1 MTWTEVRKMSSNSW
15 MMQKRSYMG
24 VNKKDSILMRATQGI
39 NMNKKRNRSRKKK
52 LRNHLIRASEH
63 LMSAGL
69 IRRVAGQWG

>member
-24 VNKKDSILMRATQGI
+24 VNETKDSIPMRPNHDITT
-39 NMNKKRNRSRKKK
+39 NKKRKKK
-52 LRNHLIRASEH
+52 LSNRPVRAFEH

-69 IRRVAGQWG
+69 IQRVAGQWG